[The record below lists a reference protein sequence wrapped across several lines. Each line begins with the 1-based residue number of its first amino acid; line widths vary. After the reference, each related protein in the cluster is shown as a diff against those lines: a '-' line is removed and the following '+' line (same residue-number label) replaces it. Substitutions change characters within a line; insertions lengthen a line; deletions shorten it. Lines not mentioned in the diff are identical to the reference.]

1 MNWKI
6 AEAEHKFSELIRS
19 TIKEPQ
25 LIYNSDRLVAVVIEP
40 EVYKEFLSWRERQSQ
55 SNMAEELKE
64 LQKLCVEDNYTLF
77 VPSRQNRSEVF
88 TETNE
93 LSI

>member
-25 LIYNSDRLVAVVIEP
+25 LIFNSDHLVAVVIEP
-40 EVYKEFLSWRERQSQ
+40 EVYKEFLVWRERQ

-64 LQKLCVEDNYTLF
+64 LQKFCVEDNYTLF
-77 VPSRQNRSEVF
+77 VPSRQNRSGVF
-88 TETNE
+88 TETHE